1 MKMAATNAP
10 AIPINIKVLKSLLF
24 QLGIFVCGFNQRQI
38 GLLVADGVQAIAE
51 TFDFVFFDF
60 FHVMASDKDKF
71 IAPSMR
77 DQVLCSQLMTL

>member
-1 MKMAATNAP
+1 MNFTQASNFCFQRGF
-10 AIPINIKVLKSLLF
+10 LFF

-38 GLLVADGVQAIAE
+38 GLLVADGVQTIAE
-51 TFDFVFFDF
+51 TFDFVFLDF

-77 DQVLCSQLMTL
+77 DQVLCSQLMTLQ

>member
-1 MKMAATNAP
+1 M
-10 AIPINIKVLKSLLF
+10 
-24 QLGIFVCGFNQRQI
+24 
-38 GLLVADGVQAIAE
+38 ADGVQAIAE
-51 TFDFVFFDF
+51 TFDFVFLRL

>member
-1 MKMAATNAP
+1 MNFAQASNFCFQ
-10 AIPINIKVLKSLLF
+10 SGFLF
-24 QLGIFVCGFNQRQI
+24 FQFGIFVCGFNQRQI
-38 GLLVADGVQAIAE
+38 GLLVTDGVQAIAE

-77 DQVLCSQLMTL
+77 DQVLCSQLMTLQ